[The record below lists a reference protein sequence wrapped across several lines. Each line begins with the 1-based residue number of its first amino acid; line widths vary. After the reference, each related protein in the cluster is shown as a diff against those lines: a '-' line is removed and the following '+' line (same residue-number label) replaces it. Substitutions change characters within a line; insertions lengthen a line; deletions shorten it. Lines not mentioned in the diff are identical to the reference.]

1 MNVAEARAREFLEKY
16 GERGE
21 MVVRAALEVAD
32 AYRRKGKAALGDF
45 DFKGVVKR
53 LKQYGV
59 DYNPS
64 PLLSKLEKEYAL
76 IETSY
81 KSSNQHWWK
90 FVDEE
95 ALRLALNEEEEDE
108 EELDPQIAVLKV
120 QVAALELD
128 EAKEKLAKIINRKK
142 MTVADKKWF
151 KNFAFETLPLIAK
164 VAEKVLEEGIEDPE
178 LLEAVEVIK
187 LALKASKLAKVK
199 VSKSLDLPLISV
211 EE

>member
-32 AYRRKGKAALGDF
+32 AYRKKGKAVLGDF

-53 LKQYGV
+53 LKQYGF

-81 KSSNQHWWK
+81 KSANQHWWR

-95 ALRLALNEEEEDE
+95 ALRLALSEEDEE

-120 QVAALELD
+120 QTAALEID
-128 EAKEKLAKIINRKK
+128 EVKAKLAKILSKGK
-142 MTVADKKWF
+142 MSVAEKKWF
-151 KNFAFETLPLIAK
+151 RNFAFETLPLIAK

-178 LLEAVEVIK
+178 LLETVEVLK
-187 LALKASKLAKVK
+187 LSLKVSKLAKLK
-199 VSKSLDLPLISV
+199 VSKSLEAPLLHV

>member
-21 MVVRAALEVAD
+21 MVLRAALDVAE
-32 AYRRKGKAALGDF
+32 AYRRKGKAVLGDF

-53 LKQYGV
+53 LKHYGLE
-59 DYNPS
+59 YNPS

-95 ALRLALNEEEEDE
+95 AIRLALNEEEDE
-108 EELDPQIAVLKV
+108 EEIDPQVAVLKV
-120 QVAALELD
+120 QVAALELSD
-128 EAKEKLAKIINRKK
+128 IKEKLAKVLSKGK
-142 MTVADKKWF
+142 MSIAERKWF

-164 VAEKVLEEGIEDPE
+164 VAEKVLEEGYEDPE
-178 LLEAVEVIK
+178 LLEAVEVLK
-187 LALKASKLAKVK
+187 LAMKVSRLVKVK
-199 VSKSLDLPLISV
+199 APKSLETPLLKV